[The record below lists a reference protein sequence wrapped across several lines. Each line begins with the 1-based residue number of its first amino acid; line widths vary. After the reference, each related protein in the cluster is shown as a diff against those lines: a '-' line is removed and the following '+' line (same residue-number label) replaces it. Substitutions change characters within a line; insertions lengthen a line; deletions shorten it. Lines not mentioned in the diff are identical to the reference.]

1 MATIA
6 LKNVTKC
13 YTKGV
18 PAVKNFSLEIADQE
32 FIVFLGPSGCGKTT
46 VLRMI
51 AGLEDITEG
60 QIHIGEA
67 LVNDMA
73 PRDRDVAMVFQNYAI
88 YPHLTV
94 YGNLAFGLKA
104 RKVPK
109 PEMDERVRA
118 AAKMLGIDRYL
129 DRKPRY
135 LSGGERQRV
144 ALGRAIVRNPKLFLM
159 DEPLSNL
166 DAKLRVHMRFELS
179 QLRRKLGVTTVYVT
193 HDQVEALT
201 LGDRLVLMNA
211 GEIQQVADPDTIYNR
226 PANIFV
232 ASFVGSPSMNF
243 FDAQVVR
250 QNGALWLAGEVFR
263 IRVTPNVTGLDGYV
277 DKPVVCGFR
286 PEAVALVEH
295 AAFKN
300 KSENLDARIDDVEP
314 VGENQ
319 LIYVSCGKILFVS
332 RKDVASGGLARHGV
346 IGKTAHITLDMDQ
359 IHIFDKTTERAI
371 HNP

>member
-1 MATIA
+1 MATIV

-18 PAVKNFSLEIADQE
+18 PVVKNFSLEIADQE
-32 FIVFLGPSGCGKTT
+32 FVVFLGPSGCGKTT

-51 AGLEDITEG
+51 AGLEEITEG
-60 QIHIGEA
+60 QIHIGGA

-109 PEMDERVRA
+109 QEMDERVQA

-144 ALGRAIVRNPKLFLM
+144 ALGRAIVREPKAFLM

-179 QLRRKLGVTTVYVT
+179 QLRRKLGITTVYVT
-193 HDQVEALT
+193 HDQIEALT

-211 GEIQQVADPDTIYNR
+211 GEIQQIADPVTIYTR
-226 PANIFV
+226 PANLFV

-243 FDAQVVR
+243 FDATVVR
-250 QNGALWLAGEVFR
+250 EDGAMRLEGKSFR
-263 IRVTPNVTGLDGYV
+263 LHVTPNVSGLDGHV
-277 DKPVVCGFR
+277 GKSVVCGFR
-286 PEAVALVEH
+286 PEAVALADYAV
-295 AAFKN
+295 FPN
-300 KSENLDARIDDVEP
+300 KSEAIAVRIDDVEP

-319 LIYVSCGKILFVS
+319 LIYASCGETLFVS
-332 RKDVASGGLARHGV
+332 RKEVSSGSLDRRAV
-346 IGKTAHITLDMDQ
+346 IGKDVRLVFDMDQ
-359 IHIFDKTTERAI
+359 IHIFDKASESAI

>member
-1 MATIA
+1 MATIT

-18 PAVKNFSLEIADQE
+18 PVVKSFSLDITDRE
-32 FIVFLGPSGCGKTT
+32 FVVFLGPSGCGKTT

-60 QIHIGEA
+60 QIHIDGV
-67 LVNDMA
+67 LVNEMA

-109 PEMDERVRA
+109 PEMDERVHS

-144 ALGRAIVRNPKLFLM
+144 ALGRAIVREPKAFLM

-179 QLRRKLGVTTVYVT
+179 QLRRKLGITTVYVT
-193 HDQVEALT
+193 HDQIEALT

-211 GEIQQVADPDTIYNR
+211 GEIQQVADPVTIYSR
-226 PANIFV
+226 PANMFV

-250 QNGALWLAGEVFR
+250 ENGTLWLAGEAFKL
-263 IRVTPNVTGLDGYV
+263 RVTPNVTGLEAHAG
-277 DKPVVCGFR
+277 KPVVCGVR

-295 AAFKN
+295 AAFQN
-300 KSENLDARIDDVEP
+300 RSESLDARIDDVEP

-319 LIYVSCGKILFVS
+319 LIYASCGKILLVA
-332 RKDVASGGLARHGV
+332 RKEVASGALVRHAV
-346 IGKTAHITLDMDQ
+346 VGKTVRITFDMDQ
-359 IHIFDKTTERAI
+359 IHLFDKATERAI

>member
-1 MATIA
+1 MATIT

-18 PAVKNFSLEIADQE
+18 PVVKDFNLDIADRE
-32 FIVFLGPSGCGKTT
+32 FVVFLGPSGCGKTT

-51 AGLEDITEG
+51 AGLEDLTEG
-60 QIHIGEA
+60 QIHIDGA
-67 LVNDMA
+67 LVNEMA

-109 PEMDERVRA
+109 VEMDQRVQS

-144 ALGRAIVRNPKLFLM
+144 ALGRAIVREPKVFLM

-179 QLRRKLGVTTVYVT
+179 QLRRKLGITTVYVT
-193 HDQVEALT
+193 HDQIEALT

-243 FDAQVVR
+243 FDAEVVR
-250 QNGALWLAGEVFR
+250 QNGALGLAGEAFGL
-263 IRVTPNVTGLDGYV
+263 RVTPNIRGLDAFVGKHV
-277 DKPVVCGFR
+277 ICGFR
-286 PEAVALVEH
+286 PEAVALVDY

-300 KSENLDARIDDVEP
+300 RTEPIEGRIDDVEP

-319 LIYVSCGKILFVS
+319 LIYVSCGNILFVA
-332 RKDVASGGLARHGV
+332 RKEVASGVLARHGV
-346 IGKTAHITLDMDQ
+346 VGKTVPITFDMDQ
-359 IHIFDKTTERAI
+359 IHLFDKATEQAI